1 MEAAPCR
8 RKGLQTFATLLKNQF
23 RKDCFSMSIVQPRTL
38 SGFMELLPARQIQF
52 DRMAAIIRE
61 SFSLYG
67 FTPLDTP
74 LIEAS
79 EVLLAKG
86 GGETEKQIY
95 RFTKG
100 DSDLSLRFDLTVPL
114 AKYVALNYA
123 NLAFPFRR
131 FQIGKVY
138 RGERAQRGRFREFY
152 QADIDIIGD
161 GKLDISNDAEIPA
174 IIYRTF
180 TALGLKRF
188 QIRVNNRKVLNGFYA
203 MLDLTHKSG
212 AIMRTVDKLEKIGA
226 PQVRELL
233 MGEEIGLTAQQA
245 GEIMN
250 FIAITGTNQQVLD
263 ALEGYRG
270 RHPLF
275 DEGLDELKA
284 VAKNLAAFGVP
295 EDHFAVDLT
304 IARGLDYYTG
314 TVYETTMLDHPEIG
328 SICSGG
334 RYDNLAEYY
343 TEKQL
348 PGVGISIGLT
358 RLFFVLEDQGYLN
371 NNLNTAPADA
381 LILPMTD
388 DMAAAISLATTLRNQ
403 SVRVQIYGEQKKFKQ
418 KMSYADK
425 LGVPYVIFLGEEE
438 IAAGVCAVKNMRTGE
453 QVKLSP
459 AEAVTLIQGG
469 LVELN
474 QGTPILDK
482 GE

>member
-1 MEAAPCR
+1 MA
-8 RKGLQTFATLLKNQF
+8 K
-23 RKDCFSMSIVQPRTL
+23 VQPRTL
-38 SGFMELLPARQIQF
+38 SGFMELLPGRQIQF

-79 EVLLAKG
+79 DVLLAKG

-95 RFTKG
+95 RFNKG

-180 TALGLKRF
+180 TSLGLRRF
-188 QIRVNNRKVLNGFYA
+188 QIRVNNRKILNGFYA
-203 MLDLTHKSG
+203 MLDLTRKSSD
-212 AIMRTVDKLEKIGA
+212 IMRTVDKLEKIGEKSVRDLLTA
-226 PQVRELL
+226 P
-233 MGEEIGLTAQQA
+233 EIGLSDEQA
-245 GEIMN
+245 AEILR
-250 FIAITGTNQQVLD
+250 FIEIKGSNSEILAS
-263 ALEGYRG
+263 LEQYRG
-270 RHPLF
+270 RNEKF
-275 DEGLDELKA
+275 DEGLDELGTM
-284 VAKNLAAFGVP
+284 VKNLAAFGVP
-295 EDHFAVDLT
+295 EANFALDLT

-334 RYDNLAEYY
+334 RFDNLAEYY
-343 TEKQL
+343 TERQL

-371 NNLNTAPADA
+371 EQLNTAPADV
-381 LILPMTD
+381 LILPMTE
-388 DMAAAISLATTLRNQ
+388 DMAPAISLATSLRSAN
-403 SVRVQIYGEQKKFKQ
+403 VRTQIYGEQKKFKQ

-425 LGVPYVIFLGEEE
+425 LAVPYVIFLGEDE
-438 IAAGVCAVKNMRTGE
+438 IKDGAAAVKNMRTGE
-453 QVKLSP
+453 QVKLP
-459 AEAVTLIQGG
+459 VAEAVAAIQAG
-469 LVELN
+469 LAELN
-474 QGTPILDK
+474 QGAPILDK